1 MQMII
6 FGAGMAGLIAGCMIR
21 DEPVT
26 VYESALSLPNNHSA
40 VLRFRS
46 RIVADTLDI
55 QFKRVEM
62 MKCAEPW
69 QNSVADILSYS
80 RKTNGTYQFRS
91 SANADG
97 MMAYRYIAPPD
108 FIEQM
113 ASRLAEPIQFNYTV
127 TKSLLSSY
135 DKGTKIISTIPMPSM
150 MKLLDWPDVPKFR
163 SVIGFN
169 VNFTVPNMDA
179 YATVYIPDP
188 NLSYNRV
195 SVTGNRVTL
204 EFAYP
209 DHKEEQ
215 IKLEVE
221 YLAQTYGALE
231 QLAKRSIKH
240 LGVGEDEVHD
250 VSIKLQRYAK
260 ILPIDENIRKRFI
273 MWASENHGIYSL
285 GRFATWRPNLLLD
298 DVIND
303 VRVIRSIIQN
313 GNYEHRI
320 K

>member
-1 MQMII
+1 MKI

-26 VYESALSLPNNHSA
+26 IYESAPVLPNNHSA

-55 QFKRVEM
+55 QFKKVMM
-62 MKCAEPW
+62 MKCVEPW
-69 QNSVADILSYS
+69 RNSVADILSYS

-91 SANADG
+91 SITADG
-97 MMAYRYIAPPD
+97 SMQYRYIAPPD

-113 ASRLAEPIQFNYTV
+113 AARLAEPIQFRYTV
-127 TKSLLSSY
+127 DASIFELCKRS
-135 DKGTKIISTIPMPSM
+135 KVISTIPMPVM
-150 MKLLDWPDVPKFR
+150 MKLLGWSDVPEFK
-163 SVIGFN
+163 SVMGFN
-169 VNFTVPNMDA
+169 INFVVPNMDT
-179 YATVYIPDP
+179 YATIYIPDP
-188 NLSYNRV
+188 KFPYNRV

-204 EFAYP
+204 EFACP
-209 DHKEEQ
+209 NHSESE
-215 IKLEVE
+215 IKLEVD
-221 YLAQTYGALE
+221 YLSTTRQSLERLALDSL
-231 QLAKRSIKH
+231 QH
-240 LGVGEDEVHD
+240 LGVQEEEVSD
-250 VSIKLQRYAK
+250 VTIKMQRYAK

-273 MWASENHGIYSL
+273 MWASEEYGIYSL

-298 DVIND
+298 DVVND

-313 GNYEHRI
+313 GTYDHRI